1 MSASDAEAS
10 AATMGP
16 SCPVWGTW
24 PTDDADEQA
33 ANELGRAICG
43 ASGETV
49 IMSGDMSRPLSELP
63 FSEGVANA
71 LWNACETE
79 TISEMHRLYR
89 DAGANAAVTNTMWC
103 SAPAIAAA
111 GLDVSVRDANDRA
124 VRAAYSS
131 ASRYVV
137 GAIGPCAQAPREPDA
152 ASRSAWREQATRLK
166 WGGVH
171 GFLLRGMRR
180 ADEAASCVE
189 CVRQVSE
196 RPVICLFDCDASGL
210 LADGL
215 PLADGL
221 ALAAEAGAHGIG
233 VTAMLPD
240 AAALAPTVVD
250 VACALGRGAAVVAS
264 CDPSA
269 PARTLQAAYA
279 RMARS
284 LHDLG
289 VTVIGCGRGST
300 VRHTAAVADALTGL
314 ER

>member
-10 AATMGP
+10 VATMGP

-49 IMSGDMSRPLSELP
+49 VLSGDMSRPLSELP
-63 FSEGVANA
+63 FSEGVA
-71 LWNACETE
+71 
-79 TISEMHRLYR
+79 ISEMHRLYR

-131 ASRYVV
+131 ASRYVI
-137 GAIGPCAQAPREPDA
+137 GAIGPCVRAPREPNA
-152 ASRSAWREQATRLK
+152 ASCAAWREQATRLK

-196 RPVICLFDCDASGL
+196 RPVICLLDCDASGL
-210 LADGL
+210 LADGS

-221 ALAAEAGAHGIG
+221 ARVAEAGAHGIG
-233 VTAMLPD
+233 VTATLSD
-240 AAALAPTVVD
+240 VAALAPTVAD
-250 VACALGRGAAVVAS
+250 VACGLGRGAAVVAS

-279 RMARS
+279 RVARN

-289 VTVIGCGRGST
+289 VTAIGCGEGST
-300 VRHTAAVADALTGL
+300 VRHTAAVADVLTGL